1 MSWRGE
7 EESPRVRYE
16 STFGCAPP
24 TYYNSQQAPLA
35 CQARREMLTYLS
47 SAGNFEWQ
55 WGTGDQWVA
64 DTPRFF
70 RGDHGLLGRTTVASG
85 AGSHEGEC
93 FGGVGGAR
101 RPQEAILSLPR
112 RPSEAGGSWGT
123 RASTGVG
130 GFQGEGRTPGAPGRL
145 PTGPTR
151 GAGSQLEAQLQT
163 KLLDPA
169 QGGLTSRASHPP
181 GRQPLR
187 WTVGPSKPATPVAP
201 LL

>member
-7 EESPRVRYE
+7 EETPRVRNE

-101 RPQEAILSLPR
+101 RPQEASPGLRRIKDEAPVASWARVPGSSLPLANR
-112 RPSEAGGSWGT
+112 LALDFSFLPWE
-123 RASTGVG
+123 V
-130 GFQGEGRTPGAPGRL
+130 PGISL
-145 PTGPTR
+145 GP
-151 GAGSQLEAQLQT
+151 L
-163 KLLDPA
+163 
-169 QGGLTSRASHPP
+169 
-181 GRQPLR
+181 
-187 WTVGPSKPATPVAP
+187 W
-201 LL
+201 

>member
-7 EESPRVRYE
+7 EETPRVRNE

-101 RPQEAILSLPR
+101 RPQEASPGLR
-112 RPSEAGGSWGT
+112 RIKDEAPVASWAWLFAAT
-123 RASTGVG
+123 CQPL
-130 GFQGEGRTPGAPGRL
+130 GFGLQFPPLG
-145 PTGPTR
+145 
-151 GAGSQLEAQLQT
+151 GAGDKPWSIMVIQGWPSYGTDHSPSQPQQ
-163 KLLDPA
+163 
-169 QGGLTSRASHPP
+169 
-181 GRQPLR
+181 
-187 WTVGPSKPATPVAP
+187 
-201 LL
+201 